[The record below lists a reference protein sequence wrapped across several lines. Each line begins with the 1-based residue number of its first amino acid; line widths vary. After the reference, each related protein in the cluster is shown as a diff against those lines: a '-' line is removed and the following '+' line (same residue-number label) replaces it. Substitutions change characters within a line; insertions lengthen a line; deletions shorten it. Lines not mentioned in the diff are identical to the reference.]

1 MEREHIV
8 QYLLEMK
15 EKISF
20 VKNNTELANKILLL
34 YSTIFDF
41 EKRKNKQKLE
51 INSQK
56 KDEKTNKTVS
66 ENTRSS

>member
-1 MEREHIV
+1 MERKHIV
-8 QYLLEMK
+8 QYLLEMN

-41 EKRKNKQKLE
+41 EKRKNKQQLE

>member
-1 MEREHIV
+1 
-8 QYLLEMK
+8 MK

-20 VKNNTELANKILLL
+20 VKDNTELANKILLL

-41 EKRKNKQKLE
+41 EKRKNKQYVE

-66 ENTRSS
+66 ENTRNS